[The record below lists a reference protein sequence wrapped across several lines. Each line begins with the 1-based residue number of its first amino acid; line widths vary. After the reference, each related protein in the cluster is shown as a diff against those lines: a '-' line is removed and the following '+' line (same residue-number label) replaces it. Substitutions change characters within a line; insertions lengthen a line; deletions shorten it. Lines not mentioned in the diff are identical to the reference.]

1 MNEMYEYRRP
11 RPEYTRT
18 ERWYALAAVVIGFF
32 IVKTFFESCCATGF
46 GLMSTV
52 TAAAVTVFNRVF
64 CRYFGMRGSRTT
76 DVIFILTLLMSLS
89 FTICDNGYVIGL
101 SVFFIIIGNTYYS
114 YASFREGHRS
124 VLANAFRAAVVSPFY
139 EYGSLFGAIF
149 HKEPKKGSGD
159 IKNSVPLIFGLAMSF
174 PVCIA
179 AGVLLT
185 EADESFGKIFQLIS
199 SDFLFKI
206 THAIT
211 DNILLLLISLPL
223 SMYIFSA
230 VFSRAYKMHHDGEL
244 EKLPRVDS
252 RFLPSVTCAAFLA
265 PPAVLYLLFVGLQT
279 VHVFSAS
286 VLKTEGFSYAEYARH
301 GFFELCAVAIINLTV
316 ISAVMFFCKDRVLSK
331 MLRAIVIT
339 FCVLTHLLILTA
351 LFKMFLYIKN
361 YGMTPKRVDTS
372 IFMIYLFVMFG
383 VLILKQ
389 FKHKIS
395 FTKIAYVGAASVLIL
410 MSFIPVDNLIV
421 RSNILRYER
430 GEIEW
435 VGVDSFADLDSSAVP
450 VIASHKNDGG
460 IVGQDTTYYF
470 SKYLGKGFSPFEMG
484 VYDFNIPRYNSMKYY
499 KN

>member
-1 MNEMYEYRRP
+1 MNENYQNIKP
-11 RPEYTRT
+11 RPEYTRA
-18 ERWYALAAVVIGFF
+18 EKWYALAAVVIGFF
-32 IVKTFFESCCATGF
+32 IVKTWFESCFATGL

-52 TAAAVTVFNRVF
+52 SAAAVTVFNRLF

-76 DVIFILTLLMSLS
+76 DVLFILSLLLSLS
-89 FTICDNGYVIGL
+89 FTVCDNGYVVAL
-101 SVFFIIIGNTYYS
+101 SVFFILIGNTYYS
-114 YASFREGHRS
+114 YASFREGQRS
-124 VLANAFRAAVVSPFY
+124 VLANAFRAAVISPFY
-139 EYGSLFGAIF
+139 EFGSLFGALF

-159 IKNSVPLIFGLAMSF
+159 IKKSLPLILGLALSV

-185 EADESFGKIFQLIS
+185 EADESFGKIFQFFD

-206 THAIT
+206 SHAVT
-211 DNILLLLISLPL
+211 DNILLLFISIPL

-244 EKLPRVDS
+244 VKLPRAES
-252 RFLPSVTCAAFLA
+252 RFLPAVTCAAFLA

-301 GFFELCAVAIINLTV
+301 GFFELCAVAIINLAV
-316 ISAVMFFCKDRVLSK
+316 ISVVMFFCREKTLTK
-331 MLRAIVIT
+331 MLRNIIVS
-339 FCVLTHLLILTA
+339 FCVLTNLLIVTA

-372 IFMIYLFVMFG
+372 VFMIYLFVMFG
-383 VLILKQ
+383 VLIYKQ
-389 FKHKIS
+389 FKNKIS
-395 FTKIAYVGAASVLIL
+395 FTKIAYVGAAAVLIL

-421 RSNILRYER
+421 RSNIARYER
-430 GEIEW
+430 GEIDW

-460 IVGQDTTYYF
+460 VVGQDTTYYF
-470 SKYLGKGFSPFEMG
+470 SKYLGRGFSPSEMG
-484 VYDFNIPRYNSMKYY
+484 VYDFNIPRYISMKYY
-499 KN
+499 KQ